1 MNKTR
6 RTRRQ
11 KLTICRHARTR
22 PKWVCG
28 SAAWVGNEPRHK
40 TRRIRGFILFH
51 SILHGRQP
59 PREYG
64 IKLLRRLTEDDEI
77 EAAEKI
83 STPVVD
89 IGKFPR
95 PRMGGGRS
103 RAPGRHIPHNQVA
116 GTRCDKVSPA
126 PDTYACAYFV
136 CVSRVR
142 RAEFDV
148 IALRM
153 PPIRATTP

>member
-1 MNKTR
+1 MWLDTELSSAKGQLRERTVRRAEMQGREEMRGEKRIREWDMNKTR

-28 SAAWVGNEPRHK
+28 SVAWVGNEPRHK

-83 STPVVD
+83 STPVVVD

-95 PRMGGGRS
+95 PRMGRGTE
-103 RAPGRHIPHNQVA
+103 PGTGETHSA
-116 GTRCDKVSPA
+116 
-126 PDTYACAYFV
+126 
-136 CVSRVR
+136 
-142 RAEFDV
+142 
-148 IALRM
+148 
-153 PPIRATTP
+153 